1 MRYIRNKRRI
11 LFPDLWGGEKMR
23 FKSREHAAQQLI
35 EKLRP
40 IYLHQNP
47 LVLGIPRGAVSM
59 ARIIADALGGE
70 LDIVL
75 VRKLRHPDQPEFAIG
90 AIDETGHAFL
100 AEWAAD
106 VDPQVIEAEKQRQL
120 KVLRER
126 RARYTAMREPIDAYD
141 RIAIVVDDGIATGST
156 MTAALRALRGRGAR
170 KLIGAVA
177 VASPD
182 AVRAVLQ
189 ECDSM
194 VCLKISANFFAVG
207 QFFEDFSQVS
217 DLDVIAALRRSDAKA
232 SATG

>member
-1 MRYIRNKRRI
+1 M
-11 LFPDLWGGEKMR
+11 GGEMR
-23 FKSREHAAQQLI
+23 FQSRAHAAQQLI
-35 EKLRP
+35 EKLSP

-47 LVLGIPRGAVSM
+47 LVLGIPRGAVTM

-75 VRKLRHPDQPEFAIG
+75 VRKLSHPDQPEFAIG
-90 AIDETGHAFL
+90 AIDETGQTFL
-100 AEWAAD
+100 PEWAAD

-126 RARYTAMREPIDAYD
+126 RARYTPMREPIDAYD

-156 MTAALRALRGRGAR
+156 MTAALRAVRARGAR

-182 AVRAVLQ
+182 AVRAVVQ

-194 VCLKISANFFAVG
+194 VCLKITANFFAVG

-217 DLDVIAALRRSDAKA
+217 DPDVIAALRRSDAKA

>member
-1 MRYIRNKRRI
+1 M
-11 LFPDLWGGEKMR
+11 GGEMR
-23 FKSREHAAQQLI
+23 FQSREHAAQQLI
-35 EKLRP
+35 EKLSP

-47 LVLGIPRGAVSM
+47 LVLGIPRGAVTM

-75 VRKLRHPDQPEFAIG
+75 VRKLSHPDQPEFAIG
-90 AIDETGHAFL
+90 AIDETGQTFL
-100 AEWAAD
+100 PEWAAD

-126 RARYTAMREPIDAYD
+126 RARYTPMREPIDAYD

-156 MTAALRALRGRGAR
+156 MTAALRAVRARGAR
-170 KLIGAVA
+170 KLICAVA

-182 AVRAVLQ
+182 AVRAVVQ

-194 VCLKISANFFAVG
+194 VCLKITANFFAVG

-217 DLDVIAALRRSDAKA
+217 DPDVIAALRRSDAKA

>member
-1 MRYIRNKRRI
+1 
-11 LFPDLWGGEKMR
+11 MR

-35 EKLRP
+35 EKLSP

-47 LVLGIPRGAVSM
+47 LVLGIPRGAVAM
-59 ARIIADALGGE
+59 ARIIADALGGD

-90 AIDETGHAFL
+90 AIDETGQAFL

-126 RARYTAMREPIDAYD
+126 RGRYTPMREPIDAYD

-156 MTAALRALRGRGAR
+156 MTAALRAVRARGAR

-207 QFFEDFSQVS
+207 QFFEDFRQVS